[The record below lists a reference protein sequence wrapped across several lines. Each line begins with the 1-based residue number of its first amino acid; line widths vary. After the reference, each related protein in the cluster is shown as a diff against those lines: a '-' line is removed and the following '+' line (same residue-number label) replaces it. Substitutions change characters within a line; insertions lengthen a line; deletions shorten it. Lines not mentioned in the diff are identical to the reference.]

1 MTRAT
6 SSATDQARYSLPSD
20 SDRRLT
26 LTPPDPTV
34 RSAGEVD
41 GAWLSISDDLDF
53 EAPDLVAALTRR
65 LGPIDRVLYRLD
77 EWQKAPR
84 RVTVGARRIHLDGY
98 RFQPHH
104 TLGVRTRDGDSVT
117 LLVVPPLMSGPAAQV
132 LLHSAGERGNTE
144 TVQQLLGLTLTDA
157 SGGNSEDK

>member
-1 MTRAT
+1 MRNNA
-6 SSATDQARYSLPSD
+6 SRYDRVGRSLPSD

-26 LTPPDPTV
+26 LTPPNENDWET
-34 RSAGEVD
+34 GEVD
-41 GAWLSISDDLDF
+41 GAWLSYSDDLDY
-53 EAPDLVAALTRR
+53 EAPDLVAALSRR

-84 RVTVGARRIHLDGY
+84 RVTVGARSIHLDGY

-117 LLVVPPLMSGPAAQV
+117 LLVVPPLMSGLAAQV
-132 LLHSAGERGNTE
+132 VLHGAGERGNTE

-157 SGGNSEDK
+157 SGSSIEDK